1 VIAFW
6 GVVAG
11 LLVLGLAIVVP
22 GLWRPRSGD
31 GSSET
36 RGANV
41 AVYRDQLREAE
52 RDLAADLISAER
64 FEQLRSEVQRRVL
77 EDTAGVSDGP
87 AGVADAAGPLPKPAR
102 RTAWLLLTL
111 VPVASVATY
120 LMIGRPDALS
130 SLPPKIESG
139 HDVTAAQVQ
148 AMVSALAT
156 RMKAD
161 PGNAE
166 GWQMLSRSYAALG
179 REDDAVQAMRKAAA
193 LLPDNVDVMA
203 DLADLIAVA
212 QGRKLAGEPARI
224 VAHALTL
231 DPKHIKT
238 LALAGSVAFEAR
250 DFPTAR
256 TFWERL
262 LALVPPESE
271 MAQSIRAGIAETRQ
285 LEAGS
290 GAVAAAPSAS
300 GADVGAGAGAAA
312 GAGAGAAGAADAVLT
327 GEVQLSPAL
336 AARVAAGDTV
346 FVYARA
352 AQGPRMPLAI
362 VRQPAGAWPLR
373 FTLDD
378 SSAMSPATRLS
389 GATQVVVVARISKS
403 GQAMPQ
409 SGDLF
414 GQTEPLPLG
423 RRNLSIVIDQVQP

>member
-31 GSSET
+31 GSSES

-52 RDLAADLISAER
+52 RDLAADLISPER
-64 FEQLRSEVQRRVL
+64 FEQLRGEVQRRVL

-87 AGVADAAGPLPKPAR
+87 AGVADAAGPMPPPAR

-120 LMIGRPDALS
+120 LMIGRPDALTS
-130 SLPPKIESG
+130 IPPKIESG

-156 RMKAD
+156 RMKSD

-166 GWQMLSRSYAALG
+166 GWQMLSRSYSALG

-193 LLPDNVDVMA
+193 LLPANVDVMA

-250 DFPTAR
+250 DFPAAR

-271 MAQSIRAGIAETRQ
+271 MAQSIRGGIAETRQ
-285 LEAGS
+285 LEAGNS
-290 GAVAAAPSAS
+290 AVAAAPSAS
-300 GADVGAGAGAAA
+300 GANASAAA
-312 GAGAGAAGAADAVLT
+312 GAGADSGTAGAAEAVLA
-327 GEVQLSPAL
+327 GEVTLSPAL

-389 GATQVVVVARISKS
+389 SATQVVVVARISKS
-403 GQAMPQ
+403 GQAVPQ

-414 GQTEPLPLG
+414 GQTEPMPLG
-423 RRNLSIVIDQVQP
+423 RRDLSIVIDQVQP

>member
-87 AGVADAAGPLPKPAR
+87 AGVADAAGPPPKPAR

-300 GADVGAGAGAAA
+300 GAGVGAAA
-312 GAGAGAAGAADAVLT
+312 AAAGAADAVLA

-389 GATQVVVVARISKS
+389 SATQVVVVARISKS

>member
-87 AGVADAAGPLPKPAR
+87 AGVADAAGPPPKPAR

-300 GADVGAGAGAAA
+300 GAA
-312 GAGAGAAGAADAVLT
+312 AGAAGAADAVLA

-389 GATQVVVVARISKS
+389 SATQVVVVARISKS